1 MKDLVIRAKKGDET
15 AFDELIMQV
24 KQQLYLIAKTQLK
37 DEDDIADAIQDTII
51 MCYKN
56 IRKLKDNML
65 FKTWI
70 IKILLNECRKIY
82 KKNKNRDYISLDEK
96 SMEISSE
103 ENFDK
108 NIGFDVLIKDLEDEE
123 QLLLTLYYCSRYTTK
138 EISEILKI
146 KESTI
151 RSKISR
157 TKTKLK
163 KQIEGECYE

>member
-15 AFDELIMQV
+15 AFDELIMQI
-24 KQQLYLIAKTQLK
+24 KQQLYLIARTQLK

-51 MCYKN
+51 ICYKN
-56 IRKLKDNML
+56 IKKLKDNML

-96 SMEISSE
+96 SIEISSE

-108 NIGFDVLIKDLEDEE
+108 NIGFDVLIKNLEDEE
-123 QLLLTLYYCSRYTTK
+123 QLLLTLYYCSQYTTK

>member
-15 AFDELIMQV
+15 AFDELIMQI

-56 IRKLKDNML
+56 IKKLKDNML

>member
-1 MKDLVIRAKKGDET
+1 MEDLVIRAKNGDET
-15 AFDELIMQV
+15 AFDELIMQI
-24 KQQLYLIAKTQLK
+24 KQQLYLIARTQLK

-56 IRKLKDNML
+56 IKKLKDNML